1 MVFKGI
7 REKDRETETERKQR
21 KKERQ
26 TDRQESQLNNM
37 RVRQSELLTN
47 RIEITASHSVRS
59 KWCNTRKG
67 KNYIFFIWNEKN
79 IFLRLPCKS
88 KSYLR

>member
-26 TDRQESQLNNM
+26 TDRQVSQRNNK
-37 RVRQSELLTN
+37 RLRQSELLTN
-47 RIEITASHSVRS
+47 LIDITASHSVRS
-59 KWCNTRKG
+59 KWCKTRKG
-67 KNYIFFIWNEKN
+67 KITYFSSGMKKIYFYGCRVKVKVI
-79 IFLRLPCKS
+79 
-88 KSYLR
+88 